1 MFSHLM
7 GQRHRQEFVNKLKGD
22 DHASAI
28 KLSQADLLRYANKYN
43 ENRPGFEERIITITS
58 DEVLQTTD
66 GKSHFIVS
74 FTFY

>member
-43 ENRPGFEERIITITS
+43 ENRPGSEERIITITS

-66 GKSHFIVS
+66 GKS
-74 FTFY
+74 FYS